1 MFSQFTALGG
11 SYQMGYC
18 YMRHCPYEFIHPAI
32 IHWMPTG
39 PSCMQDA
46 GAAVMNGPGIVSALM
61 EAITYRG
68 NTN

>member
-1 MFSQFTALGG
+1 
-11 SYQMGYC
+11 MGYC